1 MRCGGSPGSCSR
13 RCSSASRW
21 VRIPYAVALP
31 LGLPGSVALLFG
43 SLVGATDPVAVTAV
57 LNEVALPAR
66 MIIIPEAES
75 LVNDGMAITL
85 YTGFSELGTPGGA
98 GVAGLGELFLR
109 EVLLGLAS
117 GNEKGPEDWPLGHPT
132 ARR

>member
-1 MRCGGSPGSCSR
+1 
-13 RCSSASRW
+13 

-57 LNEVALPAR
+57 LNEMALPAR

-85 YTGFSELGTPGGA
+85 YTGFSEFGTVGGA
-98 GVAGLGELFLR
+98 GQASLGSLFLQR
-109 EVLLGLAS
+109 AVSA
-117 GNEKGPEDWPLGHPT
+117 
-132 ARR
+132 

>member
-31 LGLPGSVALLFG
+31 LGLPGTVALLFG

-57 LNEVALPAR
+57 LDERGLPAR
-66 MIIIPEAES
+66 MISIPEAES
-75 LVNDGMAITL
+75 LVNDGRAIRL
-85 YTGFSELGTPGGA
+85 DTGLSELGTPGGA
-98 GVAGLGELFLR
+98 GVA
-109 EVLLGLAS
+109 
-117 GNEKGPEDWPLGHPT
+117 
-132 ARR
+132 

>member
-21 VRIPYAVALP
+21 VRIPYAVALV

-43 SLVGATDPVAVTAV
+43 SLVGATDPVAVAVV
-57 LNEVALPAR
+57 LNEMALPAR

-85 YTGFSELGTPGGA
+85 YTGFSEFRTVGGA
-98 GVAGLGELFLR
+98 GLAGLGSLFLQ
-109 EVLLGLAS
+109 S
-117 GNEKGPEDWPLGHPT
+117 GKCVIRAVTPHMLRST
-132 ARR
+132 T

>member
-1 MRCGGSPGSCSR
+1 
-13 RCSSASRW
+13 

-57 LNEVALPAR
+57 LNEMALPAR

-85 YTGFSELGTPGGA
+85 HTGFSEFRTVGGA
-98 GVAGLGELFLR
+98 GLAGLGSLFLQR
-109 EVLLGLAS
+109 AESA
-117 GNEKGPEDWPLGHPT
+117 
-132 ARR
+132 

>member
-1 MRCGGSPGSCSR
+1 
-13 RCSSASRW
+13 

-43 SLVGATDPVAVTAV
+43 SLVGATEPVAVTAV
-57 LNEVALPAR
+57 LNEMALPAR

-85 YTGFSELGTPGGA
+85 YTGFSELGTW
-98 GVAGLGELFLR
+98 R
-109 EVLLGLAS
+109 CRS
-117 GNEKGPEDWPLGHPT
+117 
-132 ARR
+132 RRALPA